1 MDEQELSWIYM
12 TAGSLEEARQI
23 GRVLVEKKLAA
34 CVNLI
39 EGMCSLYQWN
49 GEIQEDRETVMIAKT
64 RNELVGEL
72 IRTVKSVHSYDC
84 PCILELPVHRGNPEF
99 VDWIRTKTDSS
110 SSR

>member
-1 MDEQELSWIYM
+1 MDEQELSWIYI

-23 GRVLVEKKLAA
+23 GRVLLEKKLAA

-49 GEIQEDRETVMIAKT
+49 GEMQEDRETVMIAKT
-64 RNELVGEL
+64 RHELVGEL
-72 IRTVKSVHSYDC
+72 TRTVKSVHSYDC
-84 PCILELPVHRGNPEF
+84 PCILELPLQGGNHEF
-99 VDWIRTKTDSS
+99 LDWIWKKTDSS

>member
-49 GEIQEDRETVMIAKT
+49 GEMQEDRETVMIAKT
-64 RNELVGEL
+64 RHELVGEL
-72 IRTVKSVHSYDC
+72 TRTVKSVYSYDC
-84 PCILELPVHRGNPEF
+84 PCILELPVNGGNPEF
-99 VDWIRTKTDSS
+99 LDWIRTKADSS